1 MAFDADLIFDRRR
14 LKRQLTF
21 WRIAALVVLAAL
33 VVVAVG
39 RVDDTAPWAGDHVA
53 RLKVE
58 GIIFDEAARRQV
70 LKDLA
75 KASHAKAL
83 ILHVD
88 SPGGTFVGG
97 EALYGALREVAAAKP
112 VVAVLGGTAT
122 SAGYMVAAAADHI
135 VARGGTLTGSIGVIL
150 QTADLTGLLDKLG
163 IKPEVFKS
171 GDLKAQPNPMEP
183 LSDKARKATQAVL
196 MELYGQFV
204 DLVAER
210 RGMPREKVLALAD
223 GRVVTGRTAL
233 KEGLVDTLGDEAEA
247 RAWLEKAH
255 GIAADT
261 PVHDLRIPGEDAP
274 WRDML
279 TTQIRKALFSERL
292 RLDGLY
298 SLWHPSY

>member
-14 LKRQLTF
+14 LKRKLTF
-21 WRIAALVVLAAL
+21 WRVVSLAALAAL
-33 VVVAVG
+33 VLVAFG
-39 RVDDTAPWAGDHVA
+39 RIQDRVPWAGDHVVRFKIDGIIFDDAA
-53 RLKVE
+53 RLKV
-58 GIIFDEAARRQV
+58 
-70 LKDLA
+70 LKELA
-75 KASHAKAL
+75 KAPNVKAL

-97 EALYGALREVAAAKP
+97 EALYDTLRDVAAAKP

-122 SAGYMVAAAADHI
+122 SAGYMVALASDHI
-135 VARGGTLTGSIGVIL
+135 VARKGTLTGSIGVIL
-150 QTADLTGLLDKLG
+150 QTADVTGLLDKIG

-171 GDLKAQPNPMEP
+171 GDLKAQPNPMER
-183 LSDKARKATQAVL
+183 LSDKARQATQDVL

-210 RGMPREKVLALAD
+210 RALARDKVLALAD
-223 GRVVTGRTAL
+223 GRVFTGKTAL
-233 KEGLVDTLGDEAEA
+233 GQGLVDALGDEADA
-247 RAWLEKAH
+247 RAWLEKTH
-255 GIAADT
+255 GIAAGL
-261 PVHDLRIPGEDAP
+261 PAHDVEVPGEVAP
-274 WRDML
+274 WRDVL